1 MKIYT
6 KVVYNIVD
14 SKKIESCSFQYSGP
28 VSECK
33 GGGGSSR
40 PPPPTEN
47 ELHIQDLQIAQLERE
62 EMQARVMEPLL
73 YESMGYKKVP
83 GARGLEIDAEIIGL
97 QSQIRDLQ
105 GGVSISLEDKADAN
119 SLYSRNKPHIAS
131 IQEKINLLEEQRS
144 TIDPT
149 KEYSLERIPEEKDEI
164 TRLLEERQMAAL
176 TGTLDVSPA
185 LEFNLETKEEG
196 LREQLAR
203 RLGAGYEQTTAG
215 IQSLSEFD
223 TYASLTREEARRGQI
238 AMGESLLA
246 TRSGAALSQEQ
257 LDYSKMASFGVAPG
271 SESYLSALQPFQEQR
286 QAEFQGAMA
295 DKARDAQVQ
304 SGRVQAGVGVA
315 SAVGM
320 IALAI

>member
-6 KVVYNIVD
+6 KAVYNIVD
-14 SKKIESCSFQYSGP
+14 SKKIESRSFQYSGP
-28 VSECK
+28 MSECK
-33 GGGGSSR
+33 GGGGSSA

-62 EMQARVMEPLL
+62 EEQARIMEPLL
-73 YESMGYKKVP
+73 YESMGYKRVP
-83 GARGLEIDAEIIGL
+83 GARGLELDAEIIGL

-105 GGVSISLEDKADAN
+105 GGVDISAEEVADAN
-119 SLYSRNKPHIAS
+119 SLYNRNMPQISS
-131 IQEKINLLEEQRS
+131 IQKNISVLEEQRS
-144 TIDPT
+144 SIDST
-149 KEYSLERIPEEKDEI
+149 KDYSLEKIPEEKDEI

-185 LEFNLETKEEG
+185 LEYNIEAKEEG

-203 RLGAGYEQTTAG
+203 RLGAGYEHTTAG

-246 TRSGAALSQEQ
+246 TRSGVELSQEQ
-257 LDYSKMASFGVAPG
+257 LDYNRMASFGAAPG
-271 SESYLSALQPFQEQR
+271 SGDYLSALQPFQEQR

-295 DKARDAQVQ
+295 DKARKAQVE
-304 SGRVQAGVGVA
+304 SGRMQAGVGVA